1 MLKTFFFNPWYALS
15 CCAPPRPSSDENTVV
30 TYLPARVAKSGSA
43 ILESHGNVH
52 FVKIAKLGDYV
63 EYQSGDV
70 LVCRINEMRALMIF
84 GPENDPFMGIARE
97 WFIATNTVRPSK
109 RKGEGIVSA
118 NVITAVYEDKDW
130 DYLISKASVG
140 AVPILP
146 QQPVMA
152 STAHAPVQPAMDQN
166 GHIDPL
172 AALLNNPPAATRKP
186 EEPKKPAAVTQS
198 LDISDALEMLAHRPA
213 KATTAP
219 PIPHLEK
226 GDAEL
231 DAAIAELGDIDPPA
245 AMPRHGGFVVP
256 DEDGDDLAATEA
268 AEAELIAQEQAKRA
282 AEQRKKQSK
291 KTGLFGRKK
300 DVAII
305 AATSSMDEDW

>member
-1 MLKTFFFNPWYALS
+1 MGPYYFNPWYALS
-15 CCAPPRPSSDENTVV
+15 CCAPPRPSSDDNTVV

-140 AVPILP
+140 AVPILA

-152 STAHAPVQPAMDQN
+152 SAAHAPVQPAMDQN
-166 GHIDPL
+166 DHSDPL
-172 AALLNNPPAATRKP
+172 VELLDSFATTRKP
-186 EEPKKPAAVTQS
+186 EEPKAPAAVQWY
-198 LDISDALEMLAHRPA
+198 R
-213 KATTAP
+213 
-219 PIPHLEK
+219 
-226 GDAEL
+226 
-231 DAAIAELGDIDPPA
+231 
-245 AMPRHGGFVVP
+245 
-256 DEDGDDLAATEA
+256 
-268 AEAELIAQEQAKRA
+268 
-282 AEQRKKQSK
+282 
-291 KTGLFGRKK
+291 
-300 DVAII
+300 
-305 AATSSMDEDW
+305 